1 MKVLLINGSSHEK
14 GCTFAALEETARAL
28 NEKGIETEM
37 IFLGNQPIA
46 DCIACQKCRTLGK
59 CIFDDIVNRV
69 LEKCKTADGF
79 VFASPVYYAH
89 PAGRLLSFMDRL
101 FYAGGAHLAY
111 KPAAAAVSA
120 RRAGTTAALDPILK
134 HFTINN
140 MPVVSSNY
148 WAMVHGR
155 LNAPQEVAQDEEGV
169 QIMRVLGYNMAWLL
183 KCIEAGKEKGILP
196 QPVEKVMTNFIK

>member
-14 GCTFAALEETARAL
+14 GCTFAALDEAARAL
-28 NEKGIETEM
+28 EEKGVETEM
-37 IFLGNQPIA
+37 IFIGNQPIA
-46 DCIACQKCRTLGK
+46 DCIACHKCRTLGK
-59 CIFDDIVNRV
+59 CVFDDIVNRV

-89 PAGRLLSFMDRL
+89 PSGRLLSFMDRL

-120 RRAGTTAALDPILK
+120 RRAGTTAALDAILK

-140 MPVVSSNY
+140 MPVVPSNY

-183 KCIEAGKEKGILP
+183 KCIAAGKAQGIVP
-196 QPVEKVMTNFIK
+196 QPLEKVMTNFIK